1 MTLFPVL
8 KNGSAVCTAVPIV
21 SANGTLLS
29 IQALRD
35 GAKKSCEIST

>member
-8 KNGSAVCTAVPIV
+8 KNGSAAVCTTVPIV

-35 GAKKSCEIST
+35 GAKKVVR